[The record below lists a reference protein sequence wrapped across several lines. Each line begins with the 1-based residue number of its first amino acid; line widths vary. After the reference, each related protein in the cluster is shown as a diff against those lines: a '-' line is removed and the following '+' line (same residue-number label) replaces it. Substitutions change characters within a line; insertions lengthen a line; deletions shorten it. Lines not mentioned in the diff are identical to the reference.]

1 MKSGREQN
9 KPPFFQRSWETHFK
23 TLFKE
28 HEGNI
33 ENLLPKIKIDINEE
47 LNKPFS
53 MTEFQTT
60 ISKLKNNK
68 AEGPDRIRNEF
79 IKHVTNEIKEIILKF
94 LNLNLRVGITA
105 ENLCQDF
112 ITVIHND
119 GKKNDP
125 DNYRGIYI
133 ANSILKILSSLLE
146 ARLKEFCKKHD
157 IIDKA
162 QIGFQENARTSDH
175 ILILKTTSDHIL
187 TLKTTSDHIL
197 TLKTTSDHI
206 LTLKTTSDHILTL
219 KTTPDHILT
228 LKITSDH
235 ILTLKTTSDH
245 ILTLKTTSDHIL
257 TLKTTSDHILTL
269 KTTSDHILTLKTT
282 SDHILTLKTI
292 INKYVTDLKG
302 KKHYS
307 CFIDFKKAFDSVWH
321 IGLFRKHSIVSG
333 TLVCSES
340 IR

>member
-1 MKSGREQN
+1 
-9 KPPFFQRSWETHFK
+9 
-23 TLFKE
+23 
-28 HEGNI
+28 
-33 ENLLPKIKIDINEE
+33 
-47 LNKPFS
+47 

-68 AEGPDRIRNEF
+68 AVGPDRIPNEF

-94 LNLNLRVGITA
+94 LNLNLKVGITA
-105 ENLCQDF
+105 ENLCQNF
-112 ITVIHND
+112 ITVIHKD

-125 DNYRGIYI
+125 DIYRRICI

-146 ARLKEFCKKHD
+146 ARLKEFGKKHNT
-157 IIDKA
+157 IDKA

-175 ILILKTTSDHIL
+175 ILTF
-187 TLKTTSDHIL
+187 
-197 TLKTTSDHI
+197 
-206 LTLKTTSDHILTL
+206 
-219 KTTPDHILT
+219 KTTP
-228 LKITSDH
+228 
-235 ILTLKTTSDH
+235 
-245 ILTLKTTSDHIL
+245 DHIL

-292 INKYVTDLKG
+292 INKYVTDQKG
-302 KKHYS
+302 KKLYS

-333 TLVCSES
+333 SLAC
-340 IR
+340 